1 EAAGLFVE
9 MGELENPAP
18 RLAAGVLA
26 RDAVEPAFDAAR
38 QPEIGG
44 VDGEHQRAVGDAAIE
59 PVGQHELH
67 ALDAA
72 VARDAFLPFIDPG
85 ELVAAPMLALA
96 DGGADDG

>member
-1 EAAGLFVE
+1 

-18 RLAAGVLA
+18 WLAAGVLA

-44 VDGEHQRAVGDAAIE
+44 VDGEHQRAVCDAAIG

-72 VARDAFLPFIDPG
+72 GARRHFLPLVDP
-85 ELVAAPMLALA
+85 
-96 DGGADDG
+96 